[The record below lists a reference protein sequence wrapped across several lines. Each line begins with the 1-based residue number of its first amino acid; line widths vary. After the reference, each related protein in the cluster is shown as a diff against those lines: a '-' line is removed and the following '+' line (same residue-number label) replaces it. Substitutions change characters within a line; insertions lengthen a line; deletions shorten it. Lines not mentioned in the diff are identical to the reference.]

1 MPYTK
6 NPEVLLA
13 TRDRVL
19 FRFVAA
25 TITLFLL
32 FGILADGPSSA
43 LEGFLRLQTSPTRL
57 LSDFTVMEGVGAS
70 FVNAACVG
78 LAGLLVL
85 RFNKISF
92 SGPTVAA
99 IFTMIGFALFGK
111 TLLNCIPIIL
121 GVSIAALIVGKQPKE
136 YVLIAMFGTALG
148 PVISFVAFEV
158 GFPPFLALPMSMLI
172 GIVTGIILPP
182 LAITMLH
189 LHQGY
194 SLYNV
199 GLTAGFIGLFA
210 ASIPSAG
217 GMDISTIEQW
227 GEVSNPWLIAIIPA
241 LSLIAIFIA
250 LFYYGRRS
258 WKEFAAIMR
267 LSGRLPSDFCELE
280 GQGGALLNAGI
291 LGLAYSAFVAII
303 GAPFNGPV
311 IGGLMTVVGF
321 GLFGKHPRNV
331 SPIFLGVLAAVL
343 IFGKSLTESWV
354 VLAFLFGTALAPLA
368 GEFGFVVGV
377 LAGFLHLVVVER
389 TGAWHGGMNL
399 YNNGFAGGLTATLI
413 VSVIEWFKT
422 NERK

>member
-1 MPYTK
+1 
-6 NPEVLLA
+6 LA
-13 TRDRVL
+13 TGDRVL

-43 LEGFLRLQTSPTRL
+43 LNGFLRLQTSPTRL

-85 RFNKISF
+85 RFNKISL

-148 PVISFVAFEV
+148 PVIRFVAFEM

-217 GMDISTIEQW
+217 GMDLSTIEQW
-227 GEVSNPWLIAIIPA
+227 GEISNPWLIAIVPA
-241 LSLIAIFIA
+241 MSLIAIGIA
-250 LFYYGRRS
+250 LLHYGRGS
-258 WKEFAAIMR
+258 WKEFGAIMK

-280 GQGGALLNAGI
+280 GQGGALLNAGV

-331 SPIFLGVLAAVL
+331 APIFIGVLLAAL
-343 IFGKSLTESWV
+343 LFGKNLTESWV

-368 GEFGFVVGV
+368 GEFGFAVGV

>member
-1 MPYTK
+1 M
-6 NPEVLLA
+6 A
-13 TRDRVL
+13 TRERIL

-57 LSDFTVMEGVGAS
+57 LSDFTIMEGIGAA
-70 FVNAACVG
+70 FVNAASVG

-85 RFNKISF
+85 RLNKITL

-121 GVSIAALIVGKQPKE
+121 GVSIAAIIVGKQPKE

-148 PVISFVAFEV
+148 PVISYVAFEM
-158 GFPPFLALPMSMLI
+158 GFSPFLALPMSMII
-172 GIVTGIILPP
+172 GIGTGIILPP

-227 GEVSNPWLIAIIPA
+227 GNVANPWLIAIVPA
-241 LSLIAIFIA
+241 LSLVAIGLA
-250 LFYYGRRS
+250 LLYYGRSS
-258 WKEFAAIMR
+258 WKEFAAIMK

-291 LGLAYSAFVAII
+291 LGLLYSAFIAII

-311 IGGLMTVVGF
+311 IGGLMTIVGF

-331 SPIFLGVLAAVL
+331 APIFLGVLAAAL
-343 IFGKSLTESWV
+343 LFGKSLTVSWV
-354 VLAFLFGTALAPLA
+354 VLAFLFGTALAPLS
-368 GEFGFVVGV
+368 GEFGPIVGIV
-377 LAGFLHLVVVER
+377 AGFLHLVVVER

-413 VSVIEWFKT
+413 VSVIEWYKT
-422 NERK
+422 NRQKD